1 MDMKNITD
9 RHGFIINH
17 INTHGRATINELTEL
32 TDVSGVTIRKDLK
45 VLEEKG
51 LLYITRGG
59 ASINNPYSSDRPIQ
73 EKATINADQK
83 NNIARAAVKL
93 IGSNDSIIIGS
104 GTTAYCITQHLHPS
118 TPLTVITPAIKVSLE
133 LCDRPNIEVLQLGGV
148 IRKNSSSVA
157 GFYAEY
163 ILESLSSALIFIGVD
178 GIDLNFG
185 FSISNLTEANIN
197 QKMINTSQVV
207 VIVADS
213 TKFGKRGI
221 GKICNIDDVDYV
233 ITDNKVPKEYVSSL
247 EEAGIQVI
255 IA

>member
-9 RHGFIINH
+9 RHSFIINH
-17 INTHGRATINELTEL
+17 INRHGRATINELTEL

-59 ASINNPYSSDRPIQ
+59 ASIHNPYSSDRPIQ
-73 EKATINADQK
+73 EKATINAEQK

-104 GTTAYCITQHLHPS
+104 GTTAYSITQYLHP
-118 TPLTVITPAIKVSLE
+118 TMPLTVITPAIKVSLE

-157 GFYAEY
+157 GSYAEY

-197 QKMINTSQVV
+197 QKMLDTSQIV

-221 GKICNIDDVDYV
+221 GKICNIEDVDYV
-233 ITDNKVPKEYVSSL
+233 ITDNKAPKEYITFL